1 MRNYFKFAFHLFA
14 AVWIS
19 VSVAGPQQ
27 DFFKAVDID
36 AAHIVND
43 MLAQGFDPNQRDDK
57 GQVPLFVALR
67 SESRQ
72 VVAALLANP
81 KIDVDAVNAHGET
94 PVMMAAL
101 RGDLAL
107 TRQLLDRGAR
117 VTREGWTP
125 LHYAASG
132 PDLQVV
138 ELLLARGAP
147 IDARSP
153 NGTTPLMMAA
163 RYGAIDAADLLAR
176 RGADRT
182 LRNDRGLNAADFAA
196 GAGRDDL
203 AQRLQPR

>member
-1 MRNYFKFAFHLFA
+1 M
-14 AVWIS
+14 
-19 VSVAGPQQ
+19 
-27 DFFKAVDID
+27 
-36 AAHIVND
+36 
-43 MLAQGFDPNQRDDK
+43 
-57 GQVPLFVALR
+57 
-67 SESRQ
+67 
-72 VVAALLANP
+72 
-81 KIDVDAVNAHGET
+81 
-94 PVMMAAL
+94 
-101 RGDLAL
+101 
-107 TRQLLDRGAR
+107 
-117 VTREGWTP
+117 
-125 LHYAASG
+125 
-132 PDLQVV
+132 V

>member
-1 MRNYFKFAFHLFA
+1 MRNHFKFVAQIIA
-14 AVWIS
+14 ASWIS
-19 VSVAGPQQ
+19 VASAGPQE

-36 AAHIVND
+36 AAHIVNGL
-43 MLAQGFDPNQRDDK
+43 LAQGFDPNQRDEK
-57 GQVPLFVALR
+57 GQVPLFLALR

-81 KIDVDAVNAHGET
+81 KTDIDAVNAHGET

-117 VTREGWTP
+117 ITREGWTP

-132 PDLQVV
+132 PEPRVV
-138 ELLLARGAP
+138 ELLLDRGAP

-176 RGADRT
+176 RGADRVV
-182 LRNDRGLNAADFAA
+182 RNDRGLNAADFAA

>member
-1 MRNYFKFAFHLFA
+1 MKYIIHLLFIFGLSSA
-14 AVWIS
+14 I
-19 VSVAGPQQ
+19 AGPKE

-36 AAHIVND
+36 AAHIVSGL
-43 MLAQGFDPNQRDDK
+43 LAQGFDPNERDDK

-81 KIDVDAVNAHGET
+81 RTEIDAVNPHGET

-107 TRQLLDRGAR
+107 TKQLLERGAR
-117 VTREGWTP
+117 IAREGWTP

-132 PDLQVV
+132 PDPKVV
-138 ELLLARGAP
+138 ELLLERGAP

-176 RGADRT
+176 RGADRS
-182 LRNDRGLNAADFAA
+182 LRNDRGLTAVEFATA
-196 GAGRDDL
+196 AGRDEL
-203 AQRLQPR
+203 AQRLRVP

>member
-1 MRNYFKFAFHLFA
+1 MRNYFKFAFHLFV

-19 VSVAGPQQ
+19 GASAGPQE

-36 AAHIVND
+36 AAHIVSE

-72 VVAALLANP
+72 AVAALLAHP
-81 KIDVDAVNAHGET
+81 KIDIDAVNAHGET

-132 PDLQVV
+132 PDPQVV

-176 RGADRT
+176 RGADRVV
-182 LRNDRGLNAADFAA
+182 RNDRGLNAADFAA